1 MRYQWYDLLIINFTS
16 NSFNFMKYS
25 FLKRTVLSLI
35 LILLFTIT
43 YGHSSDTVI
52 VKRTYQTAFAKTVP
66 VIDGLMND
74 DCWNLVDWTTDFIQ
88 IQPAEN
94 KPPSQQTAFKILY
107 DNDNLYMLV
116 RAYDTEPDKIS
127 KIMSRRDN
135 FSGDMIFVEFDSH
148 LDKQTDYLFA
158 ASASGAK
165 SDAAMSDDGNNEDDN
180 WNPIWYMKTSVDDK
194 GWIAEMKI
202 PLTQLRFGKNNQQIW
217 GLQVTRSIYRLQE
230 RSQWQYVPKGSP
242 GVIHLFGE
250 LQGINDIKPKHQ
262 IELMPYMVAK
272 TERFAKVPGD
282 PFNTGKLSK
291 ISAGLDGKIG
301 LSNNFTLDFTINPDF
316 GQVEADPSEVNL
328 TAFES
333 YFSEKRPFF
342 IEGQNIYQFV
352 PAQTIVIHNM
362 YSDNLFY
369 SRRIGRFPQYYPS
382 VGDSVHVKMPESTTI
397 LGAMKLS
404 GKTKKGL
411 SVGILESV
419 TSREDALIDS
429 AGFRRKETV
438 EPLTNYF
445 VGRVQQ
451 DFNKGQTILGAMVT
465 SVNRDIKSS
474 NLDFLHSAAYTAGLD
489 FQHNWKDRTWYLNG
503 NLEYSNVKG
512 STRSITETQTSSA
525 RYYQRPDAK
534 YLSVDSSLTS
544 LSGYGGTVKFGKTS
558 KKRLQFETCVIVRSP
573 GLEFNDIGYMRYSDV
588 IYQGNWAAY
597 YLRNPFWIFNNFFL
611 NTNYWM
617 YFNFSGKLLSRNYN
631 TNFNAQF
638 KNKWRLNGQFNR
650 ESQNISTTL
659 LRGGPSFILPG
670 NQSFNLNFSTDQ
682 SKKLSFF
689 LGNYHGS
696 GDAKSMRGHEY
707 YGDITYRP
715 SNSLSISVDPDYG
728 LQSSELQYINT
739 ASSDGNPVYIFGKLD
754 QTTLSFTFRINY
766 TINPELSI
774 EYYGQ
779 PFVSAGKY
787 SAYKKITQPAAGTF
801 RERFYDYAP
810 AELTYDAVN
819 KSYNVSDG
827 GNYSFGN
834 PDFNF
839 RQFRSNLVVRWE
851 YMPGSTLYLVWS
863 QGRTSNDINGTFA
876 YGNDIKDLFKITAQN
891 VFLIKF
897 SYWFAL

>member
-1 MRYQWYDLLIINFTS
+1 
-16 NSFNFMKYS
+16 MKYII
-25 FLKRTVLSLI
+25 LNKTILSLI
-35 LILLFTIT
+35 LIFIFTGS
-43 YGHSSDTVI
+43 YANSNDSTVI
-52 VKRTYQTAFAKTVP
+52 AKRTYQTAFVKTAP
-66 VIDGLMND
+66 VIDGMMND
-74 DCWNLVDWTTDFIQ
+74 ECWNLVEWTSNFTQ
-88 IQPAEN
+88 SQPVEN
-94 KPPSQQTAFKILY
+94 KPPTQQTAFKILY
-107 DNDNLYMLV
+107 DNDNLYMFV
-116 RAYDTEPDKIS
+116 RCYDTEPEKIS

-148 LDKQTDYLFA
+148 FDKQTDFLFS

-165 SDAAMSDDGNNEDDN
+165 SDAAMSMDGNNEDDN

-194 GWIAEMKI
+194 GWCAEMKI
-202 PLTQLRFGKNNQQIW
+202 PLSQLRFDKNNEQTW
-217 GLQVTRSIYRLQE
+217 GLQVTRAIYRLQE
-230 RSQWQYVPKGSP
+230 RSQWQYIPKGSP

-250 LQGINDIKPKHQ
+250 LQGINNIKTKHQ
-262 IELMPYMVAK
+262 IELMPYTVAR
-272 TERFAKVPGD
+272 TERFQKIAGD

-342 IEGQNIYQFV
+342 IEGQNIYQFM
-352 PAQTIVIHNM
+352 PDQTIVIHNM

-369 SRRIGRFPQYYPS
+369 SRRIGRYPQYYPS

-411 SVGILESV
+411 SVGILESL

-429 AGFRRKETV
+429 VGIRRKETV

-445 VGRVQQ
+445 VGRIQQ

-465 SVNRDIKSS
+465 SVNRDINSS

-489 FQHNWKDRTWYLNG
+489 FQHTWKDRTWYLAG
-503 NLEYSNVKG
+503 NAEFSDVKG
-512 STRSITETQTSSA
+512 STQSIIETQTSSA

-534 YLSVDSSLTS
+534 YLSVDSTLTS
-544 LSGYGGTVKFGKTS
+544 LPGYGGTVKFGKSS
-558 KKRLQFETCVIVRSP
+558 KKRLQFETCVIIRSP

-588 IYQGNWAAY
+588 IYQGNWMGY
-597 YLRNPFWIFNNFFL
+597 YLRNPFWILNNLYL

-617 YFNFSGKLLSRNYN
+617 YFNFGGQLLSRNYN
-631 TNFNAQF
+631 TNFNSQF
-638 KNKWRLNGQFNR
+638 KNKWQINGQFNR
-650 ESQNISTTL
+650 QSENISTTL
-659 LRGGPSFILPG
+659 LRGGSSIIIPG
-670 NQSFNLNFSTDQ
+670 NQSFNLNLNTDH
-682 SKKLSFF
+682 SKKLSFNV
-689 LGNYHGS
+689 GNYHGS
-696 GDAKSMRGHEY
+696 GDALSFRAHEY
-707 YGDITYRP
+707 WAGIYYRP
-715 SNSLSISVDPDYG
+715 TNSVSISFEPDYNI
-728 LQSSELQYINT
+728 QNTELQYVST
-739 ASSDGNPVYIFGKLD
+739 TGTGTNPVYLFGKLD
-754 QTTLSFTFRINY
+754 QKTLSFTFRLNY
-766 TINPELSI
+766 TINPELSV

-779 PFVSAGKY
+779 PFISAGKY
-787 SAYKKITQPAAGTF
+787 TAFKKITQPDAGTF
-801 RERFYDYAP
+801 KQRFYDYTP
-810 AELTYDAVN
+810 AELTLDPSTN
-819 KSYNVSDG
+819 TYNVYDG
-827 GNYSFGN
+827 ATYSFGN

-851 YMPGSTLYLVWS
+851 YLPGSTLYLVWS
-863 QGRTSNDINGTFA
+863 QGRTSNDTNGMFS
-876 YGNDIKDLFKITAQN
+876 YGSDMKNLFNITPQN

>member
-1 MRYQWYDLLIINFTS
+1 
-16 NSFNFMKYS
+16 MKYT
-25 FLKRTVLSLI
+25 FLKRNILSLI
-35 LILLFTIT
+35 FILLFT
-43 YGHSSDTVI
+43 SSYADSTDSTIV
-52 VKRTYQTAFAKTVP
+52 VKRTYKTAFAKTVP

-74 DCWNLVDWTTDFIQ
+74 DCWNLVEWTTDFTQ
-88 IQPAEN
+88 SQPVEN

-107 DNDNLYMLV
+107 DNDNLYMFV
-116 RAYDTEPDKIS
+116 RCYDTEPDKIS

-135 FSGDMIFVEFDSH
+135 FNGDKIFVEFDSH
-148 LDKQTDYLFA
+148 FDKQTDYLFS

-165 SDAAMSDDGNNEDDN
+165 SDAAMSNDGNNEDDN

-194 GWIAEMKI
+194 GWCAEMKI
-202 PLTQLRFGKNNQQIW
+202 PLSQLRFDKNSEQIW
-217 GLQVTRSIYRLQE
+217 GLQVTRAIYRLQE
-230 RSQWQYVPKGSP
+230 RSQWQYIPKGSP

-250 LQGINDIKPKHQ
+250 LIGINDIKPKHQ
-262 IELMPYMVAK
+262 IELMPYTVAR
-272 TERFAKVPGD
+272 TERFQKVEGD

-342 IEGQNIYQFV
+342 IEGQNIYQFM
-352 PAQTIVIHNM
+352 PDQTIVIHNM

-369 SRRIGRFPQYYPS
+369 SRRIGRYPQYYPS
-382 VGDSVHVKMPESTTI
+382 VGEGVHVRMPESTTI

-411 SVGILESV
+411 SVGILESL

-429 AGFRRKETV
+429 VGARRKETV

-445 VGRVQQ
+445 VARIQQ
-451 DFNKGQTILGAMVT
+451 DFNKGQTILGAMFT
-465 SVNRDIKSS
+465 SVNRDIKST
-474 NLDFLHSAAYTAGLD
+474 NLDFLHSSAYTAGLD
-489 FQHNWKDRTWYLNG
+489 FQHNWKDRTWYVAG
-503 NLEYSNVKG
+503 NAEFSDVKG
-512 STRSITETQTSSA
+512 STVSITQTQTSSA

-534 YLSVDSSLTS
+534 YLGVDSSITS
-544 LSGYGGTVKFGKTS
+544 LSGYGGTVKFGKSS

-573 GLEFNDIGYMRYSDV
+573 GLEFNDIGYMRYSDI
-588 IYQGNWAAY
+588 IYQGNWMGY
-597 YLRNPFWIFNNFFL
+597 YLRNPFWIFNNLYL

-617 YFNFSGKLLSRNYN
+617 YFNFGGKLLSRNYN

-638 KNKWRLNGQFNR
+638 KNKWGLNGQFNR

-659 LRGGPSFILPG
+659 LRGGPSFIVPG
-670 NQSFNLNFSTDQ
+670 NQSFNLNFYTNQ

-689 LGNYHGS
+689 IGNYHGS
-696 GDAKSMRGHEY
+696 GDVKSMRGHEY
-707 YGDITYRP
+707 YGEINYKP
-715 SNSLSISVDPDYG
+715 SNSISVSVDPDYG
-728 LQSSELQYINT
+728 IQSSELQYVST
-739 ASSDGNPVYIFGKLD
+739 ATSNGNPVYIFGKLN
-754 QTTLSFTFRINY
+754 QRTLSFTFRVNY

-787 SAYKKITQPAAGTF
+787 SAFKKITQPDAGTF
-801 RERFYDYAP
+801 KQRFYDYTP
-810 AELTYDAVN
+810 AELILDPSANT
-819 KSYNVSDG
+819 YNVNDG
-827 GNYSFGN
+827 GTYSFGN

-851 YMPGSTLYLVWS
+851 YLPGSTIYLVWS
-863 QGRTSNDINGTFA
+863 QGRTSNDTNGMFS
-876 YGNDIKDLFKITAQN
+876 YGTDMKNLFNVTPQN

>member
-1 MRYQWYDLLIINFTS
+1 MKVNIFNKIILSQIFV
-16 NSFNFMKYS
+16 
-25 FLKRTVLSLI
+25 FLFAGS
-35 LILLFTIT
+35 
-43 YGHSSDTVI
+43 YGHSTDSTI
-52 VKRTYQTAFAKTVP
+52 VKRIYHTAFTKTAP

-74 DCWNLVDWTTDFIQ
+74 DCWKAVEWTTDFIQ
-88 IQPAEN
+88 SQPVEN

-107 DNDNLYMLV
+107 DNDNLYMFV
-116 RAYDTEPDKIS
+116 RCYDTEPDKIS
-127 KIMSRRDN
+127 KIMARRDN
-135 FSGDMIFVEFDSH
+135 FSGDMVFVEFDSH
-148 LDKQTDYLFA
+148 FDKQTDYLFA

-165 SDAAMSDDGNNEDDN
+165 SDAAISDDGNNEDDS
-180 WNPIWYMKTSVDDK
+180 WDPIWYMKTSVDDE
-194 GWIAEMKI
+194 GWCAEMKI
-202 PLTQLRFGKNNQQIW
+202 PLSQLRFDKNSEQIW
-217 GLQVTRSIYRLQE
+217 GLQVTRAIYRSQE
-230 RSQWQYVPKGSP
+230 RSQWQYIPKGSP

-250 LQGINDIKPKHQ
+250 LQGINNVKTKHQ
-262 IELMPYMVAK
+262 IELMPYTVAR
-272 TERFAKVPGD
+272 TERFQKIQGD

-316 GQVEADPSEVNL
+316 GQVEADPSVVNL

-342 IEGQNIYQFV
+342 IEGQNIYQFM
-352 PAQTIVIHNM
+352 PDQTIVIHNM

-369 SRRIGRFPQYYPS
+369 SRRIGRYPQYYPS

-411 SVGILESV
+411 SVGILESL

-429 AGFRRKETV
+429 AGIRRKVTV

-445 VGRVQQ
+445 VGRIQQ
-451 DFNKGQTILGAMVT
+451 EFNKGQTILGAIFT
-465 SVNRDIKSS
+465 SVNRDIKST

-489 FQHNWKDRTWYLNG
+489 FQHNWKDRTWYLSG
-503 NLEYSNVKG
+503 NAEFSDVKG
-512 STRSITETQTSSA
+512 STTSIIETQTSSA
-525 RYYQRPDAK
+525 HYYQRTDAK
-534 YLSVDSSLTS
+534 YLGVDSSLTS

-573 GLEFNDIGYMRYSDV
+573 GLEFNDIGYMRSSDI
-588 IYQGNWAAY
+588 IYQGNWMGY
-597 YLRNPFWIFNNFFL
+597 YLRNPFWILNYLYF

-617 YFNFSGKLLSRNYN
+617 YFNYGGQLLSRNYN

-659 LRGGPSFILPG
+659 LRGGPSIITPG
-670 NQSFNLNFSTDQ
+670 NQSFSLYLNTDQ
-682 SKKLSFF
+682 SKKLSFASGIF
-689 LGNYHGS
+689 QGS
-696 GDAKSMRGHEY
+696 GDVNSFRNQEY
-707 YGDITYRP
+707 FGGVYIRP
-715 SNSLSISVDPDYG
+715 ANSISISLEPDYSI
-728 LQSSELQYINT
+728 QKTELQYVST
-739 ASSDGNPVYIFGKLD
+739 TGTGQNPLYLFGALNQK
-754 QTTLSFTFRINY
+754 TLGITFRINY

-787 SAYKKITQPAAGTF
+787 SAYKKITQPDAGTF
-801 RERFYDYAP
+801 KQRFYDYTP
-810 AELTYDAVN
+810 DQLTLDPSTN
-819 KSYNVSDG
+819 NYNVNDG
-827 GNYSFGN
+827 GTYTFGN

-851 YMPGSTLYLVWS
+851 YLPGSTIYLVWS
-863 QGRTSNDINGTFA
+863 QGITSTDTNGVFS
-876 YGNDIKDLFKITAQN
+876 YGNDIKKLYSVTPHN
-891 VFLIKF
+891 VFLVKF

>member
-1 MRYQWYDLLIINFTS
+1 MRF
-16 NSFNFMKYS
+16 KH
-25 FLKRTVLSLI
+25 LKRIALLQILI
-35 LILLFTIT
+35 LIYATSYART
-43 YGHSSDTVI
+43 TDSTV
-52 VKRTYQTAFAKTVP
+52 VKRTYRTAFVKTEP

-74 DCWNLVDWTTDFIQ
+74 DCWNLVEWTTDFIQ
-88 IQPAEN
+88 SQPAEN

-107 DNDNLYMLV
+107 DNDNLYMFI

-135 FSGDMIFVEFDSH
+135 FTGDMIFVEFDSH
-148 LDKQTDYLFA
+148 FDKQTDFLFS

-165 SDAAMSDDGNNEDDN
+165 SDAAISDDGNNEDDN

-194 GWIAEMKI
+194 GWCAEMKI
-202 PLTQLRFGKNNQQIW
+202 PLSQLRFGKNNEQIW

-230 RSQWQYVPKGSP
+230 RSQWQYIPKGSP
-242 GVIHLFGE
+242 GIIHLFGE
-250 LQGINDIKPKHQ
+250 LHGINDIKPKHQ
-262 IELMPYMVAK
+262 IELMPYSVAR
-272 TERFAKVPGD
+272 TERFEKIAGD

-301 LSNNFTLDFTINPDF
+301 LTNNFTLDFTINPDF

-342 IEGQNIYQFV
+342 IEGQNIYQFM
-352 PAQTIVIHNM
+352 PNQTIVIHNM

-369 SRRIGRFPQYYPS
+369 SRRIGRYPQYYPS
-382 VGDSVHVKMPESTTI
+382 VGANEYVKMPEATTI

-429 AGFRRKETV
+429 LGTRRKEAV

-451 DFNKGQTILGAMVT
+451 DFNKGQTILGAIFT
-465 SVNRDIKSS
+465 SVNRNIKTPA
-474 NLDFLHSAAYTAGLD
+474 LDFLHTSAYTAGID
-489 FQHNWKDRTWYLNG
+489 FQHNWKERTWYVAG
-503 NLEYSNVKG
+503 NAEFSNVKG

-525 RYYQRPDAK
+525 RYFQRPDAK

-544 LSGYGGTVKFGKTS
+544 LAGYGGTVKFGKSS
-558 KKRLQFETCVIVRSP
+558 KKRLQFETSVTVRSP

-588 IYQGNWAAY
+588 IHQGSWVAY
-597 YLRNPFWIFNNFFL
+597 YMRNPFWIFNNFYL

-631 TNFNAQF
+631 TNFNSQF
-638 KNKWRLNGQFNR
+638 KNKWRINGQFNR
-650 ESQNISTTL
+650 QSQNISTTL
-659 LRGGPSFILPG
+659 LRGGPSFINPG
-670 NQSFNLNFSTDQ
+670 NQSFNLNLSTDP
-682 SKKLSFF
+682 SKLLSFF
-689 LGNYHGS
+689 IGNYHGS
-696 GDAKSMRGHEY
+696 GDVNSMRGHEY
-707 YGDITYRP
+707 YGEINFKPT
-715 SNSLSISVDPDYG
+715 NSISISFDPDYG
-728 LQSSELQYINT
+728 IQTSELQYVTTSGSN
-739 ASSDGNPVYIFGKLD
+739 GNPLYLFGKLN
-754 QTTLSFTFRINY
+754 QKTLSFTFRINY

-787 SAYKKITQPAAGTF
+787 SAFKKITQPDADKF
-801 RERFYDYAP
+801 KQRFIEYTP
-810 AELTYDAVN
+810 EELTYDFSTN
-819 KSYNVSDG
+819 TYNVNDG
-827 GNYSFGN
+827 GTFSFGN

-851 YMPGSTLYLVWS
+851 YLPGSTLYLVWS
-863 QGRTSNDINGTFA
+863 QGRTSNDTNGLFS
-876 YGNDIKDLFKITAQN
+876 YGTDMKDLFKITPHN
-891 VFLIKF
+891 VFLVKF